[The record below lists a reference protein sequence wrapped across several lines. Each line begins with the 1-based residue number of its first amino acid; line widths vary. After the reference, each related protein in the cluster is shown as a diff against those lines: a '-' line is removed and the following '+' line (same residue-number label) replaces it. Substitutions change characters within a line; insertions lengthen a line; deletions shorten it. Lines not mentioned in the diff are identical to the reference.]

1 MSFSHVSQTFILF
14 LFDFSS
20 IFFLPNFLLST
31 VYNVIVDLQIFIQ
44 LIFIRF
50 NKVQKMFSGVLQRMS
65 NKLWTIS
72 RLYEVSYLR
81 WKNFRT
87 KKSSFTNN
95 FRKELNHCIWMENSC
110 PCCIQNK
117 NKYYISFCVHSMWF
131 CCFTLWE
138 TLIKLKHEAKSQR
151 IYMNECLC

>member
-65 NKLWTIS
+65 NKL
-72 RLYEVSYLR
+72 
-81 WKNFRT
+81 
-87 KKSSFTNN
+87 
-95 FRKELNHCIWMENSC
+95 
-110 PCCIQNK
+110 
-117 NKYYISFCVHSMWF
+117 
-131 CCFTLWE
+131 
-138 TLIKLKHEAKSQR
+138 
-151 IYMNECLC
+151 